1 VPDTKE
7 TREKKGRVKE
17 RQRLEADIEAAA
29 EAADT
34 APEIPLVAGED
45 EDEELELTFEE

>member
-17 RQRLEADIEAAA
+17 RQRLEADIEAAV
-29 EAADT
+29 EAAH
-34 APEIPLVAGED
+34 AVPEPSLEAS

>member
-17 RQRLEADIEAAA
+17 QQLLEADIEAAK
-29 EAADT
+29 AAAATET
-34 APEIPLVAGED
+34 ALETPSEGED
-45 EDEELELTFEE
+45 GEELDLTFET